1 LVDVVVPHGD
11 GKSRFDVFRDGGDN
25 KREKEIGPEIVYRF
39 TPDQAYFMRNIIHIQ
54 KSDPEYQF
62 LETLQSQLLYL
73 SLSFLLINFQEFR
86 FKCVVEAETR
96 SWAKSVIDLI
106 DGLIVR
112 TILAQQCTK
121 NV

>member
-1 LVDVVVPHGD
+1 MVPHGD

-25 KREKEIGPEIVYRF
+25 KREKEIGPEIVYSF
-39 TPDQAYFMRNIIHIQ
+39 TPDQAYFMQNIIHIQ
-54 KSDPEYQF
+54 ISDPGYQF

-73 SLSFLLINFQEFR
+73 SLSFLLINFQDIM

-96 SWAKSVIDLI
+96 SWAKSVIYLI
-106 DGLIVR
+106 NGLIVR
-112 TILAQQCTK
+112 TILAQRCTR